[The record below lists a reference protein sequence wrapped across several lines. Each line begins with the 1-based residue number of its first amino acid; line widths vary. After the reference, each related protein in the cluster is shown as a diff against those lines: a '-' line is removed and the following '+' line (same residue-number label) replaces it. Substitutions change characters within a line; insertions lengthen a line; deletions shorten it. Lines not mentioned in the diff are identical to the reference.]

1 MEKVHFLF
9 YYNLKSVISISAR
22 NYLSVAHTIY
32 TLIVDT
38 YEIEALWLVEKQ
50 YHTTLQFQSPCSP
63 IADTKEIRIFWDAHG
78 QGM

>member
-38 YEIEALWLVEKQ
+38 YEIEAL
-50 YHTTLQFQSPCSP
+50 
-63 IADTKEIRIFWDAHG
+63 
-78 QGM
+78 